1 MELTELSRTAA
12 ALELQ
17 NFRRDMKSGI
27 VFIGRGSAKVFVKRI
42 NK

>member
-17 NFRRDMKSGI
+17 NFRREITSDI
-27 VFIGRGSAKVFVKRI
+27 DFIGRGSAKVYVKRI